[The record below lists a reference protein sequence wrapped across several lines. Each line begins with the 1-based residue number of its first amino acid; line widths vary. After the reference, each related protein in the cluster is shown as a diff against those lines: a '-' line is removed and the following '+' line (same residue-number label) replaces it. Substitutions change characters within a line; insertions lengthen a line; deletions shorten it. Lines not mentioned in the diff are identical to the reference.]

1 MKEAVKTYL
10 KQFKK
15 LGRNAK
21 ILIIAILI
29 GSFFIGIAAQT
40 GYQKLTYQPQPPP
53 SPTSIP
59 APASISLTSNSKE
72 IETGATFSATIKI
85 SSPNQ
90 GVEAAD
96 FVVSFDPDYLK
107 VATVSSG
114 NFFGVYPVKKAET
127 NSVKIS
133 GMANLIDNKII
144 IPKGEGTIGNITFEA
159 LAATESTKISFD
171 KEKTIVANGGKNILG
186 EISDLQISIK

>member
-10 KQFKK
+10 TQFKK
-15 LGRNAK
+15 LERNAK

-29 GSFFIGIAAQT
+29 GSFFIGVIGQI
-40 GYQKLTYQPQPPP
+40 GYRKLAYKPFPIP

-59 APASISLTSNSKE
+59 TPASISLTSNSAE
-72 IETGATFSATIKI
+72 VETGATFSATIKI
-85 SSPNQ
+85 NSPNQ

-96 FVVSFDPDYLK
+96 FVVLFDPDYLK

-114 NFFGVYPVKKAET
+114 NFFGVYPVKKTET

-144 IPKGEGTIGNITFEA
+144 IPKGEGTVGTITFEA

-171 KEKTIVANGGKNILG
+171 KEKTIVASGGKNILG
-186 EISDLQISIK
+186 KITDLEISIK